1 MQSQSNKKHCVLS
14 TVGWDVTPSGLVNS
28 WRFGEA
34 WLQAQ
39 GQAVQ
44 EMHNSLPL
52 KMETLYPSETTVF
65 TRQQA

>member
-1 MQSQSNKKHCVLS
+1 MLLKIKVLG
-14 TVGWDVTPSGLVNS
+14 VFTPSGLVNI

-34 WLQAQ
+34 WFQAQ
-39 GQAVQ
+39 DPEVQ

-52 KMETLYPSETTVF
+52 KMETLYSSETTVF